1 MNNKGVSVQFFNPQ
15 ILHAKTGA
23 STGTSN
29 NKKESD
35 KYKNLIGPT
44 DPKIDNEVREKLI
57 TARVGL
63 LLKAS
68 FFGNLATRLKLV
80 NADEWCGTAA
90 TDGRNFYYNSRFIKM
105 LKTKEIEFLFG
116 HEVLHCVY
124 DHFGRRGDRD
134 PQIWN
139 IANDFCVNADLVKHK
154 VGELITTVPALYDA
168 KYDGM
173 SSEEVYDDLM
183 KNAKKISLGDLI
195 DKMIDEHLDGEG
207 DSDGGDGDED
217 GDGGGEEIDGSGKG
231 KGRPKLSEEERRAIR
246 DEIKEAMLAAAATV
260 DGAGNIPMGVKR
272 LIQDLTEPKMNW
284 RELLRMQLES
294 TIKSDYTWMRAS
306 RKGWHMDAVM
316 PGMKL
321 DPMIDIAVALDASG
335 SISPTMLKDFLS
347 EVQGIMES
355 FPAYRIHVVTFDT
368 ECYNPA
374 QYDSDNLDTICDYE
388 VQGGGGT
395 AFEAVFDYLKENEI
409 EPKRLVVF
417 TDGYP
422 CGTWGDENYA
432 DTVWILHGT
441 TTIVPP
447 WGQFAYY
454 EEEKN

>member
-1 MNNKGVSVQFFNPQ
+1 M
-15 ILHAKTGA
+15 TT
-23 STGTSN
+23 STV

-35 KYKNLIGPT
+35 KFKDLIGKM
-44 DPKIDNEVREKLI
+44 DPKLDREVREMLI

-68 FFGNLATRLKLV
+68 FFGNLATRLKLI
-80 NADEWCGTAA
+80 NADEWCSTAA

-105 LKTKEIEFLFG
+105 LRPKEIEFLFG

-124 DHFGRRGDRD
+124 DHFGRRGERD
-134 PQIWN
+134 HQLWN

-154 VGELITTVPALYDA
+154 VGEKITTVPCLYDP

-173 SSEEVYDDLM
+173 SSEEVYDQLY
-183 KNAKKISLGDLI
+183 KKAKKLDIGDLL
-195 DKMIDEHLDGEG
+195 DKMIDEHLDGDGEG
-207 DSDGGDGDED
+207 DEGDEK
-217 GDGGGEEIDGSGKG
+217 EG
-231 KGRPKLSEEERRAIR
+231 KGRPKLSAEERQAIK

-260 DGAGNIPMGVKR
+260 DGAGNLPAGVKR
-272 LIQDLTEPKMNW
+272 LIQELTEPQMNW

-335 SISPTMLKDFLS
+335 SISETMLKDFLG
-347 EVQGIMES
+347 EIQGIMDS
-355 FPAYRIHVVTFDT
+355 FPAYKIHVFTFDT
-368 ECYNPA
+368 EAYSPA
-374 QYDSDNLDTICDYE
+374 QYDSDNLDDICDYE
-388 VQGGGGT
+388 VKGGGGT
-395 AFEAVFDYLKENEI
+395 DFTAIFDYLKKEEI

-422 CGTWGDENYA
+422 FGSWGDENYA

-441 TTIVPP
+441 TTIEPP
-447 WGQFAYY
+447 WGQYAYY
-454 EEEKN
+454 DEEKASGH

>member
-1 MNNKGVSVQFFNPQ
+1 MHYFNPDV
-15 ILHAKTGA
+15 LHAKA
-23 STGTSN
+23 GTTADS
-29 NKKESD
+29 KESD
-35 KYKNLIGPT
+35 KFKNLIGPT
-44 DPKIDNEVREKLI
+44 DPALDRKVREKLI

-90 TDGRNFYYNSRFIKM
+90 TDGRNFYYNSRFVEM
-105 LKTKEIEFLFG
+105 LRPKEIEFLFG

-139 IANDFCVNADLVKHK
+139 IANDFCVNADLKKHN
-154 VGELITTVPALYDA
+154 VGEMITTVPALYDK
-168 KYDGM
+168 KYEGM

-183 KNAKKISLGDLI
+183 QNAQKINLSDLL
-195 DKMIDEHLDGEG
+195 DKMIDEHLDGDGDG
-207 DSDGGDGDED
+207 DSDGDQE
-217 GDGGGEEIDGSGKG
+217 G
-231 KGRPKLSEEERRAIR
+231 KGRPRLTQAERDAIK
-246 DEIKEAMLAAAATV
+246 DEIKEAMLAAASATQ
-260 DGAGNIPMGVKR
+260 DAGNIPAGVKR
-272 LIQDLTEPKMNW
+272 MIQALTEPKMNW

-306 RKGWHMDAVM
+306 RRGWHMDAVM

-321 DPMIDIAVALDASG
+321 EPMIDIAVAIDTSG
-335 SISPTMLKDFLS
+335 SIGEAMLKDFLS
-347 EVQGIMES
+347 EIQGIMDS
-355 FPAYRIHVVTFDT
+355 FPAYKIHVFSFDT
-368 ECYNPA
+368 EVCNPQ
-374 QYDSDNLDTICDYE
+374 QYDSENLDSISDYE
-388 VQGGGGT
+388 PGGGGGT
-395 AFEAVFDYLKENEI
+395 DFTAIFNYLKHEEI

-422 CGTWGDENYA
+422 FGSWGDENYT

-447 WGQFAYY
+447 WGQYAYY
-454 EEEKN
+454 EESKVHA

>member
-1 MNNKGVSVQFFNPQ
+1 MQYFDPNVLYATAGTTATKED
-15 ILHAKTGA
+15 AKKFA
-23 STGTSN
+23 
-29 NKKESD
+29 
-35 KYKNLIGPT
+35 NLIGPM
-44 DPKIDNEVREKLI
+44 DAKLDREVREQLV

-80 NADEWCGTAA
+80 NADEWCATAA
-90 TDGRNFYYNSRFIKM
+90 TDGRHFYYNSRFIKM
-105 LKTKEIEFLFG
+105 LKPKEVEFLFG

-139 IANDFCVNADLVKHK
+139 IANDYCVNSDLVKHR
-154 VGELITTVPALYDA
+154 VGDMITTVPCLYDR
-168 KYDGM
+168 KYDGL

-183 KNAKKISLGDLI
+183 KNAKKININDLI
-195 DKMIDEHLDGEG
+195 NKMIDEHMDGDGEG
-207 DSDGGDGDED
+207 EGD
-217 GDGGGEEIDGSGKG
+217 
-231 KGRPKLSEEERRAIR
+231 GRPKLSEAEKQQIR

-260 DGAGNIPMGVKR
+260 DGAGNLPAGVKR
-272 LIQDLTEPKMNW
+272 LIQELTEPKMNW

-306 RKGWHMDAVM
+306 RRGWHMDAVM
-316 PGMKL
+316 PGMKQ

-335 SISPTMLKDFLS
+335 SIGETMLKDFLG
-347 EVQGIMES
+347 EIQGIMDS

-368 ECYNPA
+368 ETYNPA
-374 QYDSDNLDTICDYE
+374 QYDSDNLDDICDYE
-388 VQGGGGT
+388 VKGGGGT
-395 AFEAVFDYLKENEI
+395 DFDCIFTYLKENEI

-422 CGTWGDENYA
+422 FGSWGDENYA

-441 TTIVPP
+441 TSIVPP
-447 WGQFAYY
+447 WGQHAYY
-454 EEEKN
+454 DDATD

>member
-1 MNNKGVSVQFFNPQ
+1 MQFFNPT
-15 ILHAKTGA
+15 ILHARA
-23 STGTSN
+23 AGTTADS
-29 NKKESD
+29 KDSD
-35 KYKNLIGPT
+35 KFKNLIGPT
-44 DPKIDNEVREKLI
+44 DAKIDREVRELLI

-90 TDGRNFYYNSRFIKM
+90 TDGRHFYYNSRFIK
-105 LKTKEIEFLFG
+105 LLRPKEIEFLFG

-124 DHFGRRGDRD
+124 DHFGRRGERD

-139 IANDFCVNADLVKHK
+139 IANDFCVNADLKKHN
-154 VGELITTVPALYDA
+154 VGEFITSVPALYDR
-168 KYDGM
+168 KYEGL
-173 SSEEVYDDLM
+173 SSEEIYDDLM
-183 KNAKKISLGDLI
+183 KNVQKISLDDLV
-195 DKMIDEHLDGEG
+195 KKLLDEHLDGEG
-207 DSDGGDGDED
+207 DDESED
-217 GDGGGEEIDGSGKG
+217 G
-231 KGRPKLSEEERRAIR
+231 KGRPKLSEAEKQQIR

-260 DGAGNIPMGVKR
+260 DGAGNLPAGVKR

-321 DPMIDIAVALDASG
+321 DPMIDIAIAIDASG
-335 SISPTMLKDFLS
+335 SIGEAMLKDFLS
-347 EVQGIMES
+347 EIQGIMDS
-355 FPAYRIHVVTFDT
+355 FPAYRIHVLTFDT
-368 ECYNPA
+368 DVYNPA
-374 QYDSDNLDTICDYE
+374 QYNSDNLDSICDYE
-388 VQGGGGT
+388 VSGGGGT
-395 AFEAVFDYLKENEI
+395 DFTCIFNYLKENEI

-422 CGTWGDENYA
+422 FGSWGDENYA

-447 WGQFAYY
+447 WGQYAYY
-454 EEEKN
+454 DEDKAKA

>member
-1 MNNKGVSVQFFNPQ
+1 M
-15 ILHAKTGA
+15 T
-23 STGTSN
+23 STTATKDD
-29 NKKESD
+29 KK
-35 KYKNLIGPT
+35 KFANLLGKT
-44 DPKIDNEVREKLI
+44 DPKLDREVREMLI

-68 FFGNLATRLKLV
+68 FFGNLATRLKLI
-80 NADEWCGTAA
+80 NADEWCSTAA

-105 LKTKEIEFLFG
+105 LRPKEIEFLFG

-124 DHFGRRGDRD
+124 DHFGRRGERD
-134 PQIWN
+134 HQLWN

-154 VGELITTVPALYDA
+154 VGEKITTVPCLYDP

-173 SSEEVYDDLM
+173 SSEEVYDQLY
-183 KNAKKISLGDLI
+183 KKAKKLDIGDLL
-195 DKMIDEHLDGEG
+195 DKMIDEHLDGDGEG
-207 DSDGGDGDED
+207 DEGDE
-217 GDGGGEEIDGSGKG
+217 GDEKEG
-231 KGRPKLSEEERRAIR
+231 KGRPKLSAEERQAIK

-260 DGAGNIPMGVKR
+260 DGAGNLPAGVKR
-272 LIQDLTEPKMNW
+272 LIQELTEPQMNW

-335 SISPTMLKDFLS
+335 SISETMLKDFLG
-347 EVQGIMES
+347 EIQGIMDS
-355 FPAYRIHVVTFDT
+355 FPAYKIHVFTFDT
-368 ECYNPA
+368 EAYSPA
-374 QYDSDNLDTICDYE
+374 QYDSDNLDDICDYE
-388 VQGGGGT
+388 VKGGGGT
-395 AFEAVFDYLKENEI
+395 DFTAIFDYLKKEEI

-422 CGTWGDENYA
+422 FGSWGDENYA

-441 TTIVPP
+441 TSIEPP
-447 WGQFAYY
+447 WGQYAHYD
-454 EEEKN
+454 EEKASGH

>member
-1 MNNKGVSVQFFNPQ
+1 MQFFNPT
-15 ILHAKTGA
+15 ILHARA
-23 STGTSN
+23 AGTTADS
-29 NKKESD
+29 KEND
-35 KYKNLIGPT
+35 KFKNLIGPT
-44 DPKIDNEVREKLI
+44 DAKIDREVRELLI

-80 NADEWCGTAA
+80 NADEWCSTAA
-90 TDGRNFYYNSRFIKM
+90 TDGRHFYYNSRFIK
-105 LKTKEIEFLFG
+105 LLRPKEIEFLFG

-124 DHFGRRGDRD
+124 DHFGRRGERD

-139 IANDFCVNADLVKHK
+139 IANDFCVNADLKKHN
-154 VGELITTVPALYDA
+154 VGEFITSVPALYDR
-168 KYDGM
+168 KYEGL
-173 SSEEVYDDLM
+173 SSEEIYDDLM
-183 KNAKKISLGDLI
+183 KNVQKISLDDLV
-195 DKMIDEHLDGEG
+195 KKLLDEHLDGEG
-207 DSDGGDGDED
+207 DDESED
-217 GDGGGEEIDGSGKG
+217 G
-231 KGRPKLSEEERRAIR
+231 KGRPKLSEAEKQQIR

-260 DGAGNIPMGVKR
+260 DGAGNLPAGVKR

-321 DPMIDIAVALDASG
+321 DPMIDIAIAIDASG
-335 SISPTMLKDFLS
+335 SIGEAMLKDFLS
-347 EVQGIMES
+347 EIQGIMDS
-355 FPAYRIHVVTFDT
+355 FPAYRIHVLTFDT
-368 ECYNPA
+368 DVYNPA
-374 QYDSDNLDTICDYE
+374 QYNSDNLDSICDYE
-388 VQGGGGT
+388 VSGGGGT
-395 AFEAVFDYLKENEI
+395 DFTCIFNYLKENEI

-422 CGTWGDENYA
+422 FGSWGDENYA

-447 WGQFAYY
+447 WGQYAYY
-454 EEEKN
+454 DEDKAKA

>member
-1 MNNKGVSVQFFNPQ
+1 MQYFNPRV
-15 ILHAKTGA
+15 LHARA
-23 STGTSN
+23 TGTTADT
-29 NKKESD
+29 KD
-35 KYKNLIGPT
+35 KDKFKDLIGPM
-44 DPKIDNEVREKLI
+44 DPALDRKVREKLI

-63 LLKAS
+63 LLRAS

-90 TDGRNFYYNSRFIKM
+90 TDGRHFYYNSRFIEM
-105 LKTKEIEFLFG
+105 LRPKEIEFLFG

-124 DHFGRRGDRD
+124 DHFGRRGERD

-139 IANDFCVNADLVKHK
+139 IANDFCVNADLVKHR
-154 VGELITTVPALYDA
+154 VGEKITTVPCLHDS

-183 KNAKKISLGDLI
+183 KNVQKINLADLI
-195 DKMIDEHLDGEG
+195 DRVLDEHLDGEG
-207 DSDGGDGDED
+207 DDAGSGDGKD
-217 GDGGGEEIDGSGKG
+217 G
-231 KGRPKLSEEERRAIR
+231 KGRPRLSDAEKQQIR
-246 DEIKEAMLAAAATV
+246 DEIKEAVLAAAATV
-260 DGAGNIPMGVKR
+260 DGAGNLPAGVKR

-306 RKGWHMDAVM
+306 RRGWHMDAVM
-316 PGMKL
+316 PGMKT
-321 DPMIDIAVALDASG
+321 DPMIDIAIAIDASG
-335 SISPTMLKDFLS
+335 SIGEKMLKDFLS
-347 EVQGIMES
+347 EIQGIMDS
-355 FPAYRIHVVTFDT
+355 FPAYRIHVITFDT

-374 QYDSDNLDTICDYE
+374 QYDSDNLDSMCDYE
-388 VQGGGGT
+388 VSGGGGT
-395 AFEAVFDYLKENEI
+395 DFTAIFRYLKDNEI

-422 CGTWGDENYA
+422 FGSWGDENYA

-447 WGQFAYY
+447 WGQYAYY
-454 EEEKN
+454 DEDEGK

>member
-1 MNNKGVSVQFFNPQ
+1 MHYFNPDV
-15 ILHAKTGA
+15 LHATA
-23 STGTSN
+23 GTTATKDDA
-29 NKKESD
+29 KKFA
-35 KYKNLIGPT
+35 NLIGAT
-44 DPKIDNEVREKLI
+44 DPKVDREVRELLI

-68 FFGNLATRLKLV
+68 FFGNLATRLKLI
-80 NADEWCGTAA
+80 NADEWCATAA
-90 TDGRNFYYNSRFIKM
+90 TDGRNFYYNTRFIKM
-105 LKTKEIEFLFG
+105 LRPKEIEFLFG

-134 PQIWN
+134 PQLWN
-139 IANDFCVNADLVKHK
+139 IANDYCVNQDLREHN
-154 VGELITTVPALYDA
+154 VGEFITSVPCLYNK
-168 KYDGM
+168 KYRGM
-173 SSEEVYDDLM
+173 SSEEVYDDLYE
-183 KNAKKISLGDLI
+183 NAEKIDIGKLLDQ
-195 DKMIDEHLDGEG
+195 MIDEHLDGEG
-207 DSDGGDGDED
+207 DGDDDEGNKDGEGN
-217 GDGGGEEIDGSGKG
+217 S
-231 KGRPKLSEEERRAIR
+231 KGRPKLTAEEKQAIK

-260 DGAGNIPMGVKR
+260 DGAGNLPAGVKR
-272 LIQDLTEPKMNW
+272 LIQELTEPKMNW

-321 DPMIDIAVALDASG
+321 DPMIDIAVMLDASG
-335 SISPTMLKDFLS
+335 SISETMLKDFLS
-347 EVQGIMES
+347 EIQGIMDS
-355 FPAYRIHVVTFDT
+355 FPSYKIHVVTFDT
-368 ECYNPA
+368 KCYNPA
-374 QYDSDNLDTICDYE
+374 QYDSDNLDSMIDYE
-388 VQGGGGT
+388 VKGGGGT
-395 AFEAVFDYLKENEI
+395 DFDCIFEYLKANEI

-422 CGTWGDENYA
+422 FGSWGDENYT

-454 EEEKN
+454 DESKEA